1 MKAVNNHPSKER
13 VSKHIEDSRA
23 RGIEMNRSLDKVIEH
38 LRQAADA
45 LERAS
50 ASTPKRT

>member
-1 MKAVNNHPSKER
+1 MKAVNNQPSGEK

-23 RGIEMNRSLDKVIEH
+23 RGIEMNRSLDKIIEH

-45 LERAS
+45 LERAN
-50 ASTPKRT
+50 ASGSKKT